1 MTREMFGFVDCLLKQ
16 YPEFVMLVLTKDE
29 PGWVKKEAMQQGI
42 PENKLIITTA
52 PREKMPLYISLSDCS
67 IFFIRPTYSKKATSP
82 TKHAELMGMGIPV
95 ICNDIGDT
103 GQIIEQTKTGIMI
116 PEFDEAEYEKQI
128 QKMKELLVIPKEYI
142 RQTAFQYFDL
152 ESGAANYLQVYKRI
166 LKD

>member
-1 MTREMFGFVDCLLKQ
+1 MTKEMFSFVNCLLKQ

-29 PGWVKKEAMQQGI
+29 PAWVKAEAIQQGI
-42 PENKLIITTA
+42 PEDKLVITTA

-67 IFFIRPTYSKKATSP
+67 IFFIRPTYSKKASSP
-82 TKHAELMGMGIPV
+82 TKHAELMGMGIPA

-103 GQIIEQTKTGIMI
+103 GHIIEQTKTGIMI
-116 PEFDEAEYEKQI
+116 SEFSETEYEKKI
-128 QKMKELLVIPKEYI
+128 QKMNEVLTIPKKYI

-152 ESGAANYLQVYKRI
+152 ESGAASYLRVYKNI